1 MKPSNIAILSI
12 PFLVLG
18 SIALSG
24 CSRGS
29 DTHTTI
35 TYHQVGMCTR
45 YVTDGGIEE
54 KAKTDEAFGLFKIDS
69 VDNSKNGAGFYFD
82 PLRLYVNQSDP
93 ETLKKNVYSW
103 IRRFVNPDPRIG
115 KALGVKY
122 IMATDIRKGEKLDD
136 VGFALIPLATNN
148 PTGGPEADKFN
159 FKVTFDTGTGDR
171 GNIESVSE
179 GILVVKTIPPDT
191 KYAVIENCK
200 ELPLN

>member
-1 MKPSNIAILSI
+1 MKNRKSFSSAGCTQINSPKENTMKPSNVAILSI

-45 YVTDGGIEE
+45 YVTEGGIEE

-82 PLRLYVNQSDP
+82 PLRLYVN
-93 ETLKKNVYSW
+93 
-103 IRRFVNPDPRIG
+103 
-115 KALGVKY
+115 
-122 IMATDIRKGEKLDD
+122 
-136 VGFALIPLATNN
+136 
-148 PTGGPEADKFN
+148 
-159 FKVTFDTGTGDR
+159 
-171 GNIESVSE
+171 
-179 GILVVKTIPPDT
+179 
-191 KYAVIENCK
+191 
-200 ELPLN
+200 